1 MIDPSQ
7 FQDKKMALYT
17 LGCRLNFAETSTI
30 ATQLKTMGFRK
41 IKMGEKADI
50 CIINTCTVTELAD
63 KKSRQAIQR
72 LIRQHPHA
80 FVVVTGCYAQ
90 LKPQDIAEIK
100 GVDLVLGANEK
111 FNVTSYL
118 DSLNKKTEAQIKH
131 VDTAQIQ
138 RFRPSLSHD
147 DRTRFFL
154 KVQDGCDYHCSYCT
168 IPMARG
174 ASRNGSINDT
184 LRWAHQALSEG
195 AKEIVLTGVNIG
207 DFGKSTH
214 ETFIDLLKALDDIP
228 NKIRYRI
235 GSIEP
240 NLLTDQI
247 IDFVSRSAHFTPH
260 FHIPLQSGS
269 NAMLKLMRRRYQRE
283 LFKEK
288 VEMIRQCIPDAFIGV
303 DVIVG
308 MHGETAE
315 EFENGYE
322 FIQQLPIS
330 QLHVFTFSER
340 ANTAALS
347 IENPVSMAD
356 RKKRSDRLHQL
367 SNEKLKTFYLLHQGE
382 RRDVLWES
390 NRKGKMMTGF
400 TDNYIHVAM
409 PWDKTKLNQFE
420 NVLLENFN
428 DTLTENGWMGFQCE
442 TKDSMTTK

>member
-17 LGCRLNFAETSTI
+17 LGCRLNFAETSAI
-30 ATQLKTMGFRK
+30 ARQLKEVGFRK

-72 LIRQHPHA
+72 LIKQHPDA
-80 FVVVTGCYAQ
+80 FIVVTGCYAQ
-90 LKPQDIAEIK
+90 LKPEDISAIK

-111 FNVTSYL
+111 FNVVNYL
-118 DSLNKKTEAQIKH
+118 ESLNKNEETKIKH
-131 VDTAQIQ
+131 VETDQLLQ
-138 RFRPSLSHD
+138 FNPSLSHE

-168 IPMARG
+168 IPLARG
-174 ASRNGSINDT
+174 ASRNGTIHDT
-184 LRWAHQALSEG
+184 VQLAHQAIAEG

-214 ETFIDLLKALDDIP
+214 EAFIDLLKTLDEIP
-228 NKIRYRI
+228 AEIRYRI

-240 NLLTDQI
+240 NLLTKEI
-247 IDFVSRSAHFTPH
+247 INLVSHSIHFAPH

-269 NAMLKLMRRRYQRE
+269 NALLKLMRRRYQRE
-283 LFKEK
+283 LFSEK
-288 VEMIRQCIPDAFIGV
+288 IALIKQIMPNAFIGV

-308 MHGETAE
+308 MNGETAT

-322 FIQQLPIS
+322 FIEQLPVS
-330 QLHVFTFSER
+330 QLHVFTYSER
-340 ANTAALS
+340 ANTAALA
-347 IENPVSMAD
+347 IENPVSLTD
-356 RKKRSDRLHQL
+356 RKKRSDRLHEL
-367 SNEKLKTFYLLHQGE
+367 SNEKLKTFYLQNQGQL
-382 RRDVLWES
+382 RNVLWES

-400 TDNYIHVAM
+400 TENYIHVAA
-409 PWDKTKLNQFE
+409 PWDKAKINHFE
-420 NVLLENFN
+420 QVYLEHFS
-428 DTLTENGWMGFQCE
+428 DTLTENGWMGFQC
-442 TKDSMTTK
+442 